1 MLPQPTHLN
10 ANPNTHKTHKHTQHT
25 NTHAQTGTALARVK
39 RDEHLQRTVRM
50 VFSGQRFRRI
60 LDASLNAGGDDM
72 TEFVKVRARVWSCC
86 V

>member
-1 MLPQPTHLN
+1 MQ
-10 ANPNTHKTHKHTQHT
+10 
-25 NTHAQTGTALARVK
+25 QTGTALARVK

-72 TEFVKVRARVWSCC
+72 TDFVKVRFIVERGVCMCMWVNGQAND
-86 V
+86 